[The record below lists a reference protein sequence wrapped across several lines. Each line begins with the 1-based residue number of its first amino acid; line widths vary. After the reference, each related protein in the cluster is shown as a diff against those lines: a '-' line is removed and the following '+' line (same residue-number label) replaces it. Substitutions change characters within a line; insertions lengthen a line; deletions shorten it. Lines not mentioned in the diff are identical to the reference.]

1 MKGLAARQL
10 AVDVLVKVDADN
22 AFANLA
28 LNAAFKRTQ
37 LSERDRAFATLLV
50 QGVLRHRDSL
60 DASIAKLSKHPL
72 SKMPPALRNVLRLA
86 IFQLDHV
93 ADLPPS
99 AVLNTA
105 TELAKIT
112 GHAGSGKLA
121 NGLLRNYIRS
131 TETDSDNEG
140 DTSPDTAHSTACGA
154 SLDPIADLAQKYSIP
169 VWLVQKWI
177 KDRGAEETEALLK
190 YSQSIPELTI
200 RVNETAIDTDSLIN
214 ILTNKGIE
222 VKKGKWV
229 DSCLIVESRGQY
241 KGPIEKLPG
250 YVDGMYTVQDEA
262 AAFVTRVLDPKPG
275 EVIIDLCA
283 APGGKSVHMAELME
297 NRGRVVAVDISAN
310 RLNLLKRTRR
320 RLGLTNI
327 EVMEADGTKFELPE
341 KADRLLIDAPC
352 TGTGVINRRSDLR
365 FKREQPDIE
374 ALCKIQRDLLARAK
388 HLLKPGGTLVYSTCS
403 IEPEE
408 NEQNIEWFLQEFPEF
423 KPSALTPFMPES
435 AAEERSDSVSTS
447 DFCLQLLPHKQG
459 TSGFFVARM
468 TYEPPS

>member
-1 MKGLAARQL
+1 MKGLAARHVAL
-10 AVDVLVKVDADN
+10 DVLVKVDTDN

-60 DASIAKLSKHPL
+60 DASIAKFSKHPL
-72 SKMPPALRNVLRLA
+72 SKMPAALRNVLRLA
-86 IFQLDHV
+86 VFQLEHV
-93 ADLPPS
+93 EDLPPS
-99 AVLNTA
+99 AILNTA

-131 TETDSDNEG
+131 AEG
-140 DTSPDTAHSTACGA
+140 GNQNGGHATSATAGTAESA
-154 SLDPIADLAQKYSIP
+154 ATPKSVADLAQQYSIP

-177 KDRGAEETEALLK
+177 DNRGLEETEALLK

-200 RVNETAIDTDSLIN
+200 RVNETAIDTDSLLN

-222 VKKGKWV
+222 ARKGKWV
-229 DSCLIVESRGQY
+229 DSCLIISNRGQY

-250 YVDGMYTVQDEA
+250 YVDGMYSVQDEA
-262 AAFVTRVLDPKPG
+262 AAFVTKVLDPKPG

-297 NRGRVVAVDISAN
+297 NRGRVIAVDVSGN
-310 RLNLLKRTRR
+310 RLNLLKQTRR

-327 EVMEADGTKFELPE
+327 EVMEADGTSFELPE

-374 ALCKIQRDLLARAK
+374 ALCKIQRSLLARAK

-408 NEQNIEWFLQEFPEF
+408 NEQAIEWFLSEFPDF
-423 KPSALTPFMPES
+423 KQSELAPFMPPDAS
-435 AAEERSDSVSTS
+435 SSGFS
-447 DFCLQLLPHKQG
+447 LQMLPHKHG
-459 TSGFFVARM
+459 TSGFYVARM
-468 TYEPPS
+468 TYEPSL